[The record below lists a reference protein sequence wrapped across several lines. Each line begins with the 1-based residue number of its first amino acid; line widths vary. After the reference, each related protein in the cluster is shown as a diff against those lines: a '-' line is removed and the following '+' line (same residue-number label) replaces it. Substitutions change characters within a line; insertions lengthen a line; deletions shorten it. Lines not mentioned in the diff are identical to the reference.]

1 MSLAAASPSYADS
14 PYAPFVRSGP
24 LVHVSSV
31 GPVDASGVVAGDDV
45 GTQTRRTL
53 ENLRERLRAAG
64 TELDRLASVM
74 VYLRDAADFAAMN
87 QAYAAFFPQDPPTR
101 TTIVVPPA
109 DPKALLEVS
118 AVALVPGAERRS
130 VLPTGW
136 KPSPSPYSYGILSG
150 DTLFLSG
157 LVARNP
163 ADNSFEGGDVA
174 TQTRAVL
181 LSAGTILKAAGMTHA
196 DVVSARVYL
205 PEVSGFQAMNQAYRA
220 FFPEQPPA
228 RATVQAG
235 LAGRD
240 YVVEITM
247 LAVKSSA
254 RRAIIG
260 PNEDG
265 TPGRANPNLSSA
277 IQVGE
282 RLLLSG
288 MLGDSEA
295 TKGDAAAQTRVT
307 LDRLGRTLRAAGFDW
322 EHVKDG
328 LVYVTD
334 AANRA
339 TVESVW
345 RERLGAQ
352 KTAGVTVV
360 TDLVAPDGLVEIML
374 TAAR

>member
-1 MSLAAASPSYADS
+1 
-14 PYAPFVRSGP
+14 VTSGRF
-24 LVHVSSV
+24 VHVSSI
-31 GPVDASGVVAGDDV
+31 GPVDATGTVQGHDVAA
-45 GTQTRRTL
+45 QTHRTL
-53 ENLRERLRAAG
+53 ENLRERLRGAG
-64 TELDRLASVM
+64 TDLDRVAAVM
-74 VYLRDAADFAAMN
+74 VYLRDAVDFAAMN
-87 QAYAAFFPQDPPTR
+87 QAYAAFFAQNPPTR

-109 DPKALLEVS
+109 DPKTLLEVS
-118 AVALVPGAERRS
+118 AVALLPGAERRA
-130 VLPTGW
+130 VLPAGW

-181 LSAGTILKAAGMTHA
+181 ESAGTILQAAGMTHA

-205 PEVSGFQAMNQAYRA
+205 PETADFPAMNEAYRT
-220 FFPEQPPA
+220 FFPEPRPA
-228 RATVQAG
+228 RATVRAG

-254 RRAIIG
+254 RRAIVTPIE
-260 PNEDG
+260 NG
-265 TPGRANPNLSSA
+265 TLGSASPNLSSA
-277 IQVGE
+277 IQTGE
-282 RLLLSG
+282 RLFLSG
-288 MLGDSEA
+288 MLGNSKA
-295 TKGDAAAQTRVT
+295 TKDNAAAQTRVT
-307 LDRLGRTLRAAGFDW
+307 LERLGRTLLAAGFDW
-322 EHVKDG
+322 EHVKDAI
-328 LVYVTD
+328 VYVTD

-339 TVESVW
+339 SVESLW
-345 RERLGAQ
+345 RERLGSRQA
-352 KTAGVTVV
+352 AGVTVV